1 MVDAGVFHIM
11 GQSNLT
17 FPVDRQRCARWGVNV
32 ADVQD
37 VIATAVGGKA
47 FSQMIEGERSF
58 DIALRW
64 PERLRQRRVGHFE
77 HSGGHQPQRRLV
89 QYRAQH
95 FADAGDRR
103 GRRALRPPAAAVT
116 LPAVTGAGR
125 QCPAERSDAARRAAG
140 WAIW

>member
-1 MVDAGVFHIM
+1 MKGENSVKIIGPDLAELERLGDKVLHAISGVDGMVDAGVFHIM

-64 PERLRQRRVGHFE
+64 PERLAAGRVGHLE
-77 HSGGHQPQRRLV
+77 HPG
-89 QYRAQH
+89 
-95 FADAGDRR
+95 
-103 GRRALRPPAAAVT
+103 
-116 LPAVTGAGR
+116 
-125 QCPAERSDAARRAAG
+125 
-140 WAIW
+140 